1 MHERFSKLP
10 QIIQVSARELP
21 STATKHSL
29 LKLQSNIIEDKK
41 RHKKRDKLIDP
52 LSCINKQEKSIPTSK
67 EKERTFLAQ
76 QKEGEKGIFMENVKV
91 PSIVLIPTLGIINDL
106 QGCGASVFDLGQ
118 SSVHHKDPDVLGQ
131 SSVHHKDPDV
141 LNNPNSNFN
150 VCSDIKHLHPL
161 VNPEPLWVQL
171 FS

>member
-41 RHKKRDKLIDP
+41 RHEKRDKLIDP
-52 LSCINKQEKSIPTSK
+52 PSCINKQEKSIPPSK

-76 QKEGEKGIFMENVKV
+76 QKGGKNGIFM
-91 PSIVLIPTLGIINDL
+91 S
-106 QGCGASVFDLGQ
+106 QGS
-118 SSVHHKDPDVLGQ
+118 
-131 SSVHHKDPDV
+131 
-141 LNNPNSNFN
+141 FN
-150 VCSDIKHLHPL
+150 CSDSHPG
-161 VNPEPLWVQL
+161 N
-171 FS
+171 